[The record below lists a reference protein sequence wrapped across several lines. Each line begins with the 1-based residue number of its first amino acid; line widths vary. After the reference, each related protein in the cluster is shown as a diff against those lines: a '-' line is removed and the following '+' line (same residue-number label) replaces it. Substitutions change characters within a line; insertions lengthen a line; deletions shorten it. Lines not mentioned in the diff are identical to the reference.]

1 LRDPSIAA
9 LTLGSFLVFAAV
21 ALYADRATMHL
32 SRKTR
37 TRPPHKSLMLLLR
50 GWFALLAVGCLWILL
65 EPVLLRHR

>member
-37 TRPPHKSLMLLLR
+37 TRPPHKSLLR